1 MAKRTGTYYI
11 QQARRGG
18 CRVEN
23 GKGDHY
29 KIYPPNGSRP
39 MIVPQNL
46 KGNGTEWAIIKWL
59 KALGIL
65 LAVILALV
73 QFV

>member
-1 MAKRTGTYYI
+1 MAKRTGIYYV

-29 KIYPPNGSRP
+29 KVYPPNGGRP
-39 MIVPQNL
+39 MVVPLNL

-65 LAVILALV
+65 IGVLFFLAQLI
-73 QFV
+73 